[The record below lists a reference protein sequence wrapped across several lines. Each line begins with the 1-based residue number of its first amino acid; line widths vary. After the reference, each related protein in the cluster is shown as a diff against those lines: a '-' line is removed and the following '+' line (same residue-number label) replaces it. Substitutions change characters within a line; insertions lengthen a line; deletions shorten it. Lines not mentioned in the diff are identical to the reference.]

1 MGKPIDREM
10 REERGMDNAPQ
21 CLRRGYIV
29 MAASLAQNNP
39 DSEYIQYSTW
49 RGAECELA
57 TESAWRIQ
65 YKGGACM
72 HAANAPQLRST
83 TQPVGQPILTWIVK

>member
-1 MGKPIDREM
+1 
-10 REERGMDNAPQ
+10 MDNAPHFVSGMDI
-21 CLRRGYIV
+21 LLWTAKLI
-29 MAASLAQNNP
+29 AHNNP

-72 HAANAPQLRST
+72 HAANAPRLRST
-83 TQPVGQPILTWIVK
+83 TQPVGQPIFTWIVK